1 VIVGRDDVGGRR
13 GRTSTD
19 DVNLTWA
26 TAIVLAASAASVG
39 VLLLIR
45 RWSPHGGHFGDT
57 SRASGVFTILATF
70 FAVLFAFVVL
80 FAFTNYSNSA
90 ASAELE
96 AQVVLQQFETA
107 QLLPAADTSQL
118 GAQLR
123 CYARSVIHQEW
134 PQMQRG
140 ESLPINEWDGEL
152 FATLEQVEPVTAV
165 EQAAFAK
172 WLDQRSEREQ
182 ARQERELGEEGVIPA
197 PLWFILAL
205 SAVIVWA
212 FAFLFADRAE
222 GALVQGALV
231 GAVTAM
237 LVAGLLVVR
246 FLDHPYNPG
255 SGSLQP
261 DAMRESLQHIDETSE
276 RLEIE
281 LPTLCAD
288 DGRPA

>member
-1 VIVGRDDVGGRR
+1 VGRGAADGPR
-13 GRTSTD
+13 GPTSTD
-19 DVNLTWA
+19 QVNLLWA
-26 TAIVLAASAASVG
+26 TIIVIAASSASIG
-39 VLLLIR
+39 VLLLVR

-90 ASAELE
+90 STAEVE
-96 AQVVLQQFETA
+96 AQVVVQQFETA
-107 QLLPAADTSQL
+107 QLLPAAEAPL
-118 GAQLR
+118 LAAQLS

-140 ESLPINEWDGEL
+140 ETLSINDWDTEL
-152 FATLEQVEPVTAV
+152 FTTIERVDPQTPA

-172 WLDQRSEREQ
+172 WLDQRSDREQ
-182 ARQERELGEEGVIPA
+182 ARQERALGEEGVIPA

-205 SAVIVWA
+205 SAVIVWG

-222 GALVQGALV
+222 GAAVQAALV

-261 DAMRESLQHIDETSE
+261 TAMTEALRHLDETAA
-276 RLEIE
+276 RLEIA
-281 LPTLCAD
+281 LPPLCD
-288 DGRPA
+288 DEGRPT